1 MIVKKI
7 TENYNGTDII
17 FKLDNKG
24 FYWIDFNDFVSLTE
38 GLYNYSTLLA
48 WIKKHRQF
56 RNHFYSYHNMEPGC
70 RGITLAFNEYGI
82 ISCLLYLNTTELGDA
97 ASWVASILQSYRFP
111 PSPAGLKNLTLL
123 PEYKQMFWVKKSNET
138 QNKGIMLYSDQ
149 QNQIWTPLSDICYLF
164 GIEPESIYGYHIM
177 NPDDYSSYLNENIT
191 GSSFD
196 DFCGVN
202 EYGIIAMPFLFN
214 CSYDVVSFAIKL
226 TRIFIRRR
234 HLLLQENTKEV
245 SI

>member
-17 FKLDNKG
+17 FKQDNKG
-24 FYWIDFNDFVSLTE
+24 FFWIDFNDFVALTE

-70 RGITLAFNEYGI
+70 RGLTLSFNEYGVI
-82 ISCLLYLNTTELGDA
+82 ACLLYLNTTELSDA

-111 PSPAGLKNLTLL
+111 PSAAGLKDVTLQ
-123 PEYKQMFWVKKSNET
+123 PEYNKKFG
-138 QNKGIMLYSDQ
+138 NKNLEFFSDR
-149 QNQIWTPLSDICYLF
+149 QNQLWARLTDVCSLVNVEY
-164 GIEPESIYGYHIM
+164 ESIYGYYIM
-177 NPDDYSSYLNENIT
+177 NPDEYSSYLNEHVT
-191 GSSFD
+191 GKVFN
-196 DFCGVN
+196 DFTGVN
-202 EYGIIAMPFLFN
+202 EYGIIAMP
-214 CSYDVVSFAIKL
+214 
-226 TRIFIRRR
+226 
-234 HLLLQENTKEV
+234 LLLDSSYEIIDTIFSLAGILKTYRLSNIGNTKEV